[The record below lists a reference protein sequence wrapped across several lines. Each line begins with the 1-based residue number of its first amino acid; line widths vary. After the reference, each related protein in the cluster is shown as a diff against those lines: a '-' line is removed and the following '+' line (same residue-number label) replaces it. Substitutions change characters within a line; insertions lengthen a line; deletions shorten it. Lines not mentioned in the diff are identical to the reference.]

1 MERPCNYTILGHEYK
16 GFVHGKSKDELDEEE
31 EVLRKAVD
39 ALKKKIIEY
48 QNVYPQVKDNVMIL
62 SLVALD
68 YANEFLKAKRAEKKN
83 PNGMALKSIND
94 MVLDALK

>member
-1 MERPCNYTILGHEYK
+1 MIGIGYVGLPTAAMFASKGHKVIGY
-16 GFVHGKSKDELDEEE
+16 DLNQ
-31 EVLRKAVD
+31 KAVD

>member
-1 MERPCNYTILGHEYK
+1 M
-16 GFVHGKSKDELDEEE
+16 DEEE

-83 PNGMALKSIND
+83 PDGMALKSIND